1 MYIIGRVRDWIDK
14 CLHKNEDIQTLKTDA
29 DNFSNDP
36 YAVTLGVTI
45 DDNKIGASGEDY
57 FASLFTWCG
66 CYVEFLGDK
75 APDVDFL
82 VTFRDKDGVFEFLVQ
97 VKATGTLRSCSKTVK
112 SGITSDEYNRLRI
125 YHLPTYLARV
135 DMPNQIVYM
144 KPAYKTVKKAKYSMV
159 SKKWALSLNALP
171 SSRNIVN
178 RIATD
183 VKRYWQEGLDVNYK
197 ANFKSYIDD
206 DK

>member
-1 MYIIGRVRDWIDK
+1 MYIIERIIDWIDRR
-14 CLHKNEDIQTLKTDA
+14 LHKEADIQIPKANTVDFT
-29 DNFSNDP
+29 NDP
-36 YAVTLGVTI
+36 YAVSLGVTI

-82 VTFRDKDGVFEFLVQ
+82 VTFRDNDGVFEFLVQ

-144 KPAYKTVKKAKYSMV
+144 KPAYKTVKNAKYSMV
-159 SKKWALSLNALP
+159 SKKWALSLNALQ
-171 SSRNIVN
+171 SSRGVVN

-183 VKRYWQEGLDVNYK
+183 VKKYWQEGLDVNYK